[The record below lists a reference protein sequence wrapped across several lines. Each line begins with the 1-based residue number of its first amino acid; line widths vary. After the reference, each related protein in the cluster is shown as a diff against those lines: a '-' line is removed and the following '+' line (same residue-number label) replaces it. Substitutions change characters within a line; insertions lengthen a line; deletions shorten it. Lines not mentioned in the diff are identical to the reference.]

1 MNCPVE
7 ARAGAVLVSFLE
19 ILAELIQGCSF
30 VGVKKFGTQCQT
42 KSFFKVADIFHFSE
56 LW

>member
-1 MNCPVE
+1 MDCPVE
-7 ARAGAVLVSFLE
+7 TRAGAVLVSFLE

-30 VGVKKFGTQCQT
+30 VSVKKFGTRCQT